1 MLTVEYQ
8 PIKLWGIRKV
18 PPSLFIFS
26 NMFWYATVRRWL
38 ISILPLPLMS
48 PTHLGFLLKPLPIS
62 LFFCF
67 QFIHCQGGLENYP
80 VALKSRSERMLP
92 IISNLW
98 PPQPLSITEKA
109 NIFYFSFQPGKKNYK
124 SEIFCQWIK
133 KESLNPT
140 EQKGN
145 KIPHFQREVPSLDI
159 FSCNLSLSPYSVLTF
174 FTELTWEDIGLRAFI
189 LPSCSVTLANFGQIA
204 FPQIAH
210 G

>member
-159 FSCNLSLSPYSVLTF
+159 FSCNLIKSVSLFSSYFLHWTYLRGYWAKSVY
-174 FTELTWEDIGLRAFI
+174 FTIMFCNT
-189 LPSCSVTLANFGQIA
+189 S
-204 FPQIAH
+204 
-210 G
+210 

>member
-38 ISILPLPLMS
+38 ISILPLPLMP

-159 FSCNLSLSPYSVLTF
+159 FSCNLIKSVSLFSSYFLHWTYLRGYWAKSVY
-174 FTELTWEDIGLRAFI
+174 FTIMFCNT
-189 LPSCSVTLANFGQIA
+189 S
-204 FPQIAH
+204 
-210 G
+210 

>member
-48 PTHLGFLLKPLPIS
+48 PTHLGFLLKSLPIS

-159 FSCNLSLSPYSVLTF
+159 FSCNLIKSVSLFSSYFLHWTYLRGYWAKSVY
-174 FTELTWEDIGLRAFI
+174 FTSMFCNT
-189 LPSCSVTLANFGQIA
+189 S
-204 FPQIAH
+204 
-210 G
+210 

>member
-159 FSCNLSLSPYSVLTF
+159 FSCNLIKSVSLFSSYFLHWTYLRGYWAKSVY
-174 FTELTWEDIGLRAFI
+174 FTSMFCNT
-189 LPSCSVTLANFGQIA
+189 S
-204 FPQIAH
+204 
-210 G
+210 

>member
-1 MLTVEYQ
+1 MSIGRPFEGASSEAGFCFGLLFYIFKLLLSLPSSNISSLYSTVEYQ

-18 PPSLFIFS
+18 PPRVFIFS
-26 NMFWYATVRRWL
+26 NMFWYATVHRWL

-48 PTHLGFLLKPLPIS
+48 PTHLGFLLRPLPIS

-109 NIFYFSFQPGKKNYK
+109 NIFYFSFQLGKKNYK

-140 EQKGN
+140 ECVFKG
-145 KIPHFQREVPSLDI
+145 KFPVWI
-159 FSCNLSLSPYSVLTF
+159 FSAAT
-174 FTELTWEDIGLRAFI
+174 
-189 LPSCSVTLANFGQIA
+189 
-204 FPQIAH
+204 
-210 G
+210 